1 MPNSVNVLFK
11 NKEVVVNGKKLSINP
26 LWVFGENRLQ
36 TLQITQVNG
45 MVTLVMT
52 IVEKNQWEDEDI
64 DICSLIVSRIDIS
77 NSAPESEWQK
87 RWSQKNGTAFC
98 STTCCDGNT
107 VFIYTDHDSCVIAK
121 SVKNGTER
129 WRTTIIETPFI
140 SKLVLSK
147 DNRVL
152 YGNDV
157 LLHSIVA
164 ICTKTGVITKT
175 SRDTICPKTGV
186 ITTKGMTT
194 KLNLATAS
202 SSDGHFV
209 ITTPNTEDSRT
220 CVVCWSVND
229 CDSEKKMYTQ
239 LWREQFG
246 KHIKIEHIKV
256 TDDLICVRDSDNRVY
271 VLHLIT
277 GKRISEIEVVDDV
290 SAEPVI
296 VRSTIV
302 VIGCKN
308 KLMAFDLRRPG
319 NVLWATPPQIQNIR
333 QLYVVDEKQINAYSN
348 GDTTVFDASSGR
360 NVEYTESVY
369 NSCSLM

>member
-1 MPNSVNVLFK
+1 MPNSANVLFK
-11 NKEVVVNGKKLSINP
+11 NEEVVVNGKKSSTHSLRG
-26 LWVFGENRLQ
+26 FGTNILQ
-36 TLQITQVNG
+36 MLQVTMVKT
-45 MVTLVMT
+45 MVTLVTT
-52 IVEKNQWEDEDI
+52 IVEKNQWEDKDV
-64 DICSLIVSRIDIS
+64 CSLIVSRIDIS
-77 NSAPESEWQK
+77 NSAPESVWQE
-87 RWSQKNGTAFC
+87 RWSQENGTAFC

-121 SVKNGTER
+121 SAKNGTER

-175 SRDTICPKTGV
+175 SGDTICPETGI

-229 CDSEKKMYTQ
+229 CDSEKKIYTQ

-277 GKRISEIEVVDDV
+277 GKRNPSLRWYGRCGCCDSNINGTFCIPDTFTAICEYLPLLRALPSTRCYV
-290 SAEPVI
+290 ST
-296 VRSTIV
+296 RS
-302 VIGCKN
+302 
-308 KLMAFDLRRPG
+308 
-319 NVLWATPPQIQNIR
+319 
-333 QLYVVDEKQINAYSN
+333 
-348 GDTTVFDASSGR
+348 
-360 NVEYTESVY
+360 
-369 NSCSLM
+369 